1 MGLKR
6 IVDTAFWTD
15 GKVDDFSPEDKYFM
29 LYLLTSPFTSLLG
42 IYEISIKQAAFQM
55 GYTVDTVNVLLDRF
69 ENKYH
74 MIRFSNKTNEIAIL
88 NFLRHSII
96 KGGKPVKDCLNKEI
110 NGVKNKELILYV
122 FSHVEKYD
130 GLNETVKEVI
140 AEYKEKNGF
149 SDCWNLNENGDCDS
163 GNDSGNGNGYG
174 YGVSYPD
181 SYNESSN
188 DTSHD
193 TSSDKKSIA
202 CKEIVDYL
210 NEKAGTKYR
219 HTTKNTKEKI
229 HARMSEGYTVDNFK
243 TVIDKKCDEWIG
255 SDMEKFL
262 RPETLFGPKFEGY
275 LNARISKTKKPNQAQ
290 QICQSPEE
298 DDLAGI
304 F

>member
-6 IVDTAFWTD
+6 IVDTSFWTD

-42 IYEISIKQAAFQM
+42 IYEISIKQASFQM

-74 MIRFSNKTNEIAIL
+74 MIRFSRDTNEVAIL

-96 KGGKPVKDCLNKEI
+96 KGGKPVKDCMNKEI
-110 NGVKNKELILYV
+110 NGVKNKKLIAYV
-122 FSHVEKYD
+122 FSHVEKYE

-140 AEYKEKNGF
+140 AEYKERNGF
-149 SDCWNLNENGDCDS
+149 VDGYGDCDTAS
-163 GNDSGNGNGYG
+163 GNEDGNDSGNGYG

-181 SYNESSN
+181 TPHESSHVSYPDSQN
-188 DTSHD
+188 G
-193 TSSDKKSIA
+193 A
-202 CKEIVDYL
+202 YKEIVDYL
-210 NEKAGTKYR
+210 NKKAGTKYR
-219 HTTKNTKEKI
+219 HTTKKTKDHI
-229 HARMSEGYTVDNFK
+229 HARMAEGFTVDDFK
-243 TVIDKKCDEWIG
+243 TVIDKKCSEWIG
-255 SDMEKFL
+255 SEMEKYL

-275 LNARISKTKKPNQAQ
+275 LNAKCSKPKQSANNRQQ

-298 DDLAGI
+298 DILEGI